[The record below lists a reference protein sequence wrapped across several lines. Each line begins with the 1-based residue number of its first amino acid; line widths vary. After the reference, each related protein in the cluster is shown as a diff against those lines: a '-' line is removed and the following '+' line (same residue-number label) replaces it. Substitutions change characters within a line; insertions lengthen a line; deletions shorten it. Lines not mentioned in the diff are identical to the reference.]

1 MKLCRLVLIT
11 AVVATPVAAFAQGIG
26 APPMDPQ
33 RYPLPSYEEDWRALR
48 GVARTDLWDPVK
60 YVPLSADGTS
70 SLSLGGEA
78 RLTYERFGNPN
89 FGLTPPDPDGY
100 LLERYLLHTDVR
112 AGSRV
117 RVWTEF
123 NSSFENG
130 RIGGPRPVIDE
141 DKLDLHQAF
150 VDMTVGGTGPSAVVL
165 RVGRQEIALG
175 SGRMYALRE
184 GPNVPLSF
192 DGVRVIAHA
201 GAWRLDGWA
210 ARPVETTPGVFD
222 DGSRPSFDV
231 WGCTAVAR

>member
-1 MKLCRLVLIT
+1 MLRSWMAGTALQSSKLGRLVLI
-11 AVVATPVAAFAQGIG
+11 AAMVATPVAALAQGTG
-26 APPMDPQ
+26 APPTDLH
-33 RYPLPSYEEDWRALR
+33 RYPLPAYEEDWRALQ
-48 GVARTDLWDPVK
+48 GVDRTDVWDPVK
-60 YVPLSADGTS
+60 FVPLSADGTT

-78 RLTYERFGNPN
+78 RVTYERFGNQN

-100 LLERYLLHTDVR
+100 LLQRYLLHTDVH

-123 NSSFENG
+123 NSGLENG

-150 VDMTVGGTGPSAVVL
+150 VDVTVGATGPSAAVL

-175 SGRMYALRE
+175 AGRMYALRE

-192 DGVRVIAHA
+192 DGVRAIAHA
-201 GAWRLDGWA
+201 GPWRLDG
-210 ARPVETTPGVFD
+210 
-222 DGSRPSFDV
+222 
-231 WGCTAVAR
+231 